1 MLQAKEL
8 HKMEDQRK
16 AYRMRAMRPV
26 LANLFGSIKTHAQQN
41 PESPYYAFDVPSFVF
56 GYPLFNHAEA
66 VEYIYETLV
75 EQGFQ
80 VWKTPPSILFISWM
94 KPVPKKDVKFVPPKA
109 GPDYRPFVYDES
121 ALSYLARK

>member
-8 HKMEDQRK
+8 HKQSEQQK
-16 AYRMRAMRPV
+16 LNRMRAMKPV
-26 LANLFGSIKTHAQQN
+26 LNNLFQSIKTHATVN
-41 PESPYYAFDVPSFVF
+41 PESPYFAFDVPSFVF
-56 GYPLFNHAEA
+56 GYPLYDHKEA
-66 VEYIYETLV
+66 IEFVYDTLI

-94 KPVPKKDVKFVPPKA
+94 KPSKKDIAKATVPKT

-121 ALSYLARK
+121 AFSYLARK